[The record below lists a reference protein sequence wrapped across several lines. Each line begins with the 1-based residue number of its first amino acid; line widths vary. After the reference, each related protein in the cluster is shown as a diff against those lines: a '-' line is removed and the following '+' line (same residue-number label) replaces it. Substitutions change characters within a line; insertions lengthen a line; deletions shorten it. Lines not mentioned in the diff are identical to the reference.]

1 MNYHV
6 RFDQVEVF
14 QLRRHSSRDVTL
26 HTRTKYQIDS
36 FELGRQTKRRSMK
49 RFHRSDLYREWVV
62 THGLKVNN
70 ESDGTSLIDD
80 IFLSPSPTDKVAMEK
95 SQKAAKHKNPQVKG
109 IKIVD
114 DETDVKSFHDI
125 MLSSPS
131 AIDRLAM
138 DKIKKADE
146 TRTTTRLRRR
156 NLFYHRQRRRSGFS
170 AVREVME
177 A

>member
-62 THGLKVNN
+62 THGLKVHN

-80 IFLSPSPTDKVAMEK
+80 IFLSPSPTDKLAMEK
-95 SQKAAKHKNPQVKG
+95 SQKAAKHKNPHKWKELRSSMTRLTSNPFMISCYHLHRQLIDLQWTRSRKQTKRERRRG
-109 IKIVD
+109 WEGKI
-114 DETDVKSFHDI
+114 FFI
-125 MLSSPS
+125 
-131 AIDRLAM
+131 IDRGVDLA
-138 DKIKKADE
+138 
-146 TRTTTRLRRR
+146 
-156 NLFYHRQRRRSGFS
+156 SVPS
-170 AVREVME
+170 VR
-177 A
+177 